1 MNIPSIPLTALLRA
15 HDQYAA
21 SGSLPKVLGDGYLY
35 SKSPIF
41 ERVRDAALSRGYRFV
56 ESESDLWHDYQAM
69 PLLSLATI
77 LSDKN
82 IPYFDNVTVLRKL
95 HKQKPEIELPARLL
109 YEVLRRNYVFHE
121 SCHCVAYSIV
131 ERETSILDQF
141 HSKKERFVV
150 SAFLQEAFANSMER
164 LATAIAASKTYAF
177 FMNMNNYMRH
187 EPEKQEFWQQALST
201 FSFTR
206 LFALAFLAF
215 FALNIQARG
224 GASAKQQILA
234 IAGFGSCSPDE
245 SLLLDRLLDH
255 EIRLSEVFREETT
268 RGFFRLYDC
277 EPELCSIRES
287 NLLDDD
293 GIATHLLALVDKL
306 SLVIGA
312 REASAA

>member
-1 MNIPSIPLTALLRA
+1 
-15 HDQYAA
+15 
-21 SGSLPKVLGDGYLY
+21 
-35 SKSPIF
+35 
-41 ERVRDAALSRGYRFV
+41 
-56 ESESDLWHDYQAM
+56 
-69 PLLSLATI
+69 
-77 LSDKN
+77 
-82 IPYFDNVTVLRKL
+82 
-95 HKQKPEIELPARLL
+95 
-109 YEVLRRNYVFHE
+109 
-121 SCHCVAYSIV
+121 
-131 ERETSILDQF
+131 
-141 HSKKERFVV
+141 
-150 SAFLQEAFANSMER
+150 
-164 LATAIAASKTYAF
+164 
-177 FMNMNNYMRH
+177 
-187 EPEKQEFWQQALST
+187 LST